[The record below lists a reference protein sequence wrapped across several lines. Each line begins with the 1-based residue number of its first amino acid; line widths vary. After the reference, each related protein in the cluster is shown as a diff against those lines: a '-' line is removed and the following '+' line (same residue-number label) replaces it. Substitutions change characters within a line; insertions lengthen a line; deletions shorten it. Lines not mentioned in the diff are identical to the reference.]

1 MKWNKFWFSFLNFV
15 LVVHTAV
22 QINMPVAVVVVV
34 VVSEQFLNGTSAQ
47 SRQFIAMLL
56 KAEEK
61 EEICSKCI

>member
-15 LVVHTAV
+15 SVVHTAV